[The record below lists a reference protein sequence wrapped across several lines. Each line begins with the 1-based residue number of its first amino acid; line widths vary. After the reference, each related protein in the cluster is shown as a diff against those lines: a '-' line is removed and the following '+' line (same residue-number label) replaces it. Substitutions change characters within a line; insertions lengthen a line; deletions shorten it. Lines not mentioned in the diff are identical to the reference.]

1 MHICKSAIK
10 ECAPL
15 PVSVCVS
22 GAGCAT
28 QERVC
33 SRSKLERGR
42 WSTSES
48 TQPPWPSPS
57 NMRGWWRRWR
67 RAYRY
72 IRAFVRRP
80 RHLTIKQGVCS
91 SLTPAGKT
99 RNLFISATFDWIELM
114 KPHINCYTVSACWLP
129 SDTPWIWPFPPL
141 FPPFLH
147 AIIRILYLC
156 RLVWCLMSLD
166 HMVML
171 WEHFQM
177 KHISIPAKYGEENQF
192 AVWRIL

>member
-1 MHICKSAIK
+1 MHIWKSAIK
-10 ECAPL
+10 ECLPL

-72 IRAFVRRP
+72 IRASVRRP
-80 RHLTIKQGVCS
+80 WRLRAKQGVCS
-91 SLTPAGKT
+91 CDTPAGKKQKSFYIC
-99 RNLFISATFDWIELM
+99 NIWLNIINEATHKRLHCFCLVT
-114 KPHINCYTVSACWLP
+114 PLWLP
-129 SDTPWIWPFPPL
+129 MDLAFSSSLSSLPPHHHPYSL
-141 FPPFLH
+141 F
-147 AIIRILYLC
+147 
-156 RLVWCLMSLD
+156 M
-166 HMVML
+166 
-171 WEHFQM
+171 
-177 KHISIPAKYGEENQF
+177 
-192 AVWRIL
+192 